1 MAEPPVEDA
10 TLVAALHAGDREA
23 LATVFSDNADRLYRL
38 ALGILRRPDAAED
51 VVQTAFLRLLNRPD
65 SFDGRSKL
73 STWLYRVVYNASID
87 RLRAEKPTVPIEDEN
102 EDGVIP
108 YPRDWTPWGHTPDER
123 VERQEVRA
131 LLEAAIDALPAS
143 QRAVVTL
150 RDVNGL
156 STEEAASALGV
167 TEGAVKLRLHRARI
181 ALRNALAEHFGSAA
195 AGDRR

>member
-10 TLVAALHAGDREA
+10 ALVAALRAGDREA

-38 ALGILRRPDAAED
+38 ALGVLRRPDAAED
-51 VVQTAFLRLLNRPD
+51 VVQTAFLRLLNKPE

-102 EDGVIP
+102 EDGAIP
-108 YPRDWTPWGHTPDER
+108 YPQDWTPWGHAPDER

-131 LLEAAIDALPAS
+131 LLDAAIDALPAS

-156 STEEAASALGV
+156 STEEAAAALGV

-195 AGDRR
+195 TGDRR